1 MVQRMAPRR
10 YFLTPK
16 GCLKAV
22 AVRLP
27 LYLMGCLSGFELHG
41 VDDSGSKNRK
51 RRDFEPRPLGD

>member
-1 MVQRMAPRR
+1 
-10 YFLTPK
+10 
-16 GCLKAV
+16 V

-27 LYLMGCLSGFELHG
+27 LYLMGCLSEFALHG